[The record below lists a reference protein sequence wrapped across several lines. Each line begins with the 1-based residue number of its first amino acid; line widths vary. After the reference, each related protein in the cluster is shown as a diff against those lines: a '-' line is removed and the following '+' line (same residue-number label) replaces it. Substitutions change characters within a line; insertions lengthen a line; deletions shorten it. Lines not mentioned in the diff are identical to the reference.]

1 MLLLLHLRQNSNTI
15 AEHNRREA
23 TLAQEK
29 CRRLQREK
37 DEALDQLKIQHRQIL
52 VRERKKHAERIV
64 KQKAEVERMWQ
75 EVQHGR
81 ENLCELLDEWKAQ
94 IDVNRHLTK
103 QAEASKVRYA
113 MIANQLKTS
122 TAQYNTLKDTVRDE
136 QIKVEELETK
146 VNEYEDIV
154 DLIEQ
159 EYEERTSEFNNLI
172 DYVNQYVDEVSP
184 RCIQKHVVKN
194 KGRGK

>member
-1 MLLLLHLRQNSNTI
+1 M
-15 AEHNRREA
+15 
-23 TLAQEK
+23 
-29 CRRLQREK
+29 QREK
-37 DEALDQLKIQHRQIL
+37 DEALDQLKIQHRQVL
-52 VRERKKHAERIV
+52 VRERTRHAERIT

-81 ENLCELLDEWKAQ
+81 ENLSELLDERKTQMDA
-94 IDVNRHLTK
+94 NRHLTK
-103 QAEASKVRYA
+103 QAEASKVRVSTLA
-113 MIANQLKTS
+113 SQLKTS
-122 TAQYNTLKDTVRDE
+122 TDRYNALKDTMRDE

-146 VNEYEDIV
+146 VDEYEDIV

-172 DYVNQYVDEVSP
+172 DYIDQYVEVVSP
-184 RCIQKHVVKN
+184 LCIQKHVVKN